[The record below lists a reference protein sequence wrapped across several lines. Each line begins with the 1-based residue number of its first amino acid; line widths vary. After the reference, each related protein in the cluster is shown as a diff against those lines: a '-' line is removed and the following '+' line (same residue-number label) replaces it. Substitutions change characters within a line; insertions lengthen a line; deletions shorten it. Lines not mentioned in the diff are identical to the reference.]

1 MLDGTTLSQAEALT
15 SATDD
20 GLLQSPTGLP
30 ITLTNMHLYGPVT
43 VAGQRIFFESAP
55 PQMKLNDPLD
65 LVGLPADLS
74 GGTYF
79 IQEGTATS
87 VPTLLFKDKK
97 ASFGGTTVLVASDGI
112 YTIATEVNSIA
123 VTKDLLPTT
132 ADPTAGGLAPQS
144 QLNPD
149 QSLPYRLMNWLRRK
163 LQP

>member
-1 MLDGTTLSQAEALT
+1 
-15 SATDD
+15 
-20 GLLQSPTGLP
+20 
-30 ITLTNMHLYGPVT
+30 MHLYGPVT